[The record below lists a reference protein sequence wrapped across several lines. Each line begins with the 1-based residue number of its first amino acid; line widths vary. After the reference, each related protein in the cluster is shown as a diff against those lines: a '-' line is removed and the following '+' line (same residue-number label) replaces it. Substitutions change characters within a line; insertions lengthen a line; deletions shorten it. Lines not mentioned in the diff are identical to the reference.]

1 MIGSPIVTENQQPS
15 VFICFL
21 WKHIVGRK
29 NARVWNIY
37 MLDSLLSNDVISEI
51 HIADIA
57 DIAEIADIA
66 HIWQSPL
73 SVSYVTFSL
82 SAAHQG
88 Q

>member
-1 MIGSPIVTENQQPS
+1 MKTYSWEKKRES
-15 VFICFL
+15 L
-21 WKHIVGRK
+21 KY
-29 NARVWNIY
+29 IY

-73 SVSYVTFSL
+73 SVSYVSFSL

-88 Q
+88 HVGFTNVF